1 MTARNEKS
9 KVRVFTL
16 GCGAL
21 LGKYSAAFEEKKV
34 LQILMAAAIFEFW
47 VTLIFADRSN
57 AGSDLIPAVFL
68 RHASNGCA
76 VAHLFLYENLVAPP
90 RVICTNG
97 RKTSLYFHH

>member
-9 KVRVFTL
+9 QVRVFTL

-47 VTLIFADRSN
+47 VTLISADRSN
-57 AGSDLIPAVFL
+57 AGSDPSGLSAPCVKWL
-68 RHASNGCA
+68 RSSTSLPLRKSGCTTTCN
-76 VAHLFLYENLVAPP
+76 LYE
-90 RVICTNG
+90 R
-97 RKTSLYFHH
+97 